1 MESGAFPFHAR
12 NRGKPSMSV
21 PGEIIYV
28 RTFYKTAAAVA
39 IGDEYITLALIKTA
53 PEEFVLSNIRGRV
66 QMGKIHTA
74 QDTFSSQKEAE
85 QDFDRRCRDALS
97 AGYKPYNPALH

>member
-1 MESGAFPFHAR
+1 
-12 NRGKPSMSV
+12 MSV
-21 PGEIIYV
+21 PGEIIYL

-53 PEEFVLSNIRGRV
+53 PAEFLLSDVHGRV

-74 QDTFSSQKEAE
+74 QDTFSSRKEAE
-85 QDFDRRCRDALS
+85 QDFDRRCRDALT
-97 AGYKPYNPALH
+97 AGYKPYNPAVR

>member
-66 QMGKIHTA
+66 HMGKIHTA

>member
-1 MESGAFPFHAR
+1 MESGAFLFMCETGE
-12 NRGKPSMSV
+12 NRPCPCLEKSSMFGPS
-21 PGEIIYV
+21 
-28 RTFYKTAAAVA
+28 TKTAAAVA

-74 QDTFSSQKEAE
+74 QDTFHPEKRPNKILISGA
-85 QDFDRRCRDALS
+85 AT
-97 AGYKPYNPALH
+97 P